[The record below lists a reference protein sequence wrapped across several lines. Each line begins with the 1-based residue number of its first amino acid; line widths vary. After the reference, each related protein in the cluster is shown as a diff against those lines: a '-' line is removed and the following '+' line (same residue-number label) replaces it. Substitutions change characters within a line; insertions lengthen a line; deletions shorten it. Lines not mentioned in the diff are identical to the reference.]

1 MVEEGYRVPT
11 KEEFVEGFTFEY
23 LHISGGGSF
32 MLVGVDTTDA
42 EKEEQLI
49 KNRQPIVTEW
59 RSHTIPTDIKFN
71 VMWDLWFDVDYAI
84 NCEFV
89 RVKI

>member
-32 MLVGVDTTDA
+32 M
-42 EKEEQLI
+42 
-49 KNRQPIVTEW
+49 
-59 RSHTIPTDIKFN
+59 
-71 VMWDLWFDVDYAI
+71 
-84 NCEFV
+84 
-89 RVKI
+89 